1 MLISVTNQVRIQ
13 TQLEYWYTVEN
24 KYRDNVTGEDLT
36 ITEDFDGFTITLR
49 ELDAEGRECE
59 IKHFCIAEKEE
70 ALAIADAIYK
80 LCEGE
85 QHQRIHR
92 K

>member
-1 MLISVTNQVRIQ
+1 MSIRVTNQVRIQ
-13 TQLEYWYTVEN
+13 TETEYWFTVED
-24 KYRDNVTGEDLT
+24 KFRDNVTGEDLT
-36 ITEDFDGFTITLR
+36 LTEDLDGFTITLR

-59 IKHFCIAEKEE
+59 IKHFSIGEKEE

-85 QHQRIHR
+85 QQ
-92 K
+92 